1 MKENIY
7 KVIVTGGAGFIG
19 GNLIRKLLKET
30 GWIVYNIDQMGYA
43 SDLSWVQD
51 AKDYKSR
58 HIFLKLDLR
67 NKQVLDK
74 VVKDIGPN
82 LIIHLAAESH
92 VDRSIDNPL
101 NFIESNI
108 VGTFN
113 LLEATRAYWEEI
125 SDIKKNLFRF
135 IHISTD
141 EVFGTLGLKGKF
153 DENTKYSPRS
163 PYSSSKAASDHL
175 VQSWHHTYGLPTIIS
190 NCSNNFG
197 PYQFPEKLIPLSI
210 LKGIKGENI
219 PLYGNGSNIRDWLYV
234 EDHVDALLLIAEKG
248 KVGKSYCI
256 GGFGEKTNKE
266 VQLQICNLL
275 DKVKP
280 KEFPHS
286 DLIKNVEDRPGHDK
300 RYSINSNLIQK
311 ELGWTPK
318 ITFEDGLE
326 KTINWY
332 VDNLEWSDSI
342 MKKSGYSGY
351 RIGKAKEVQ

>member
-1 MKENIY
+1 MNKNIY

-30 GWIVYNIDQMGYA
+30 DWVVYNIDQMGYA

-51 AKDYKSR
+51 SKDYKLR

-67 NKQVLDK
+67 SKEVLDK
-74 VVKDIGPN
+74 VVRDIGPN

-108 VGTFN
+108 IGTFN
-113 LLEATRAYWEEI
+113 LLEATRVYWEKI
-125 SDIKKNLFRF
+125 SDIKKKLFRF

-141 EVFGTLGLKGKF
+141 EVFGTLSSEGKF

-210 LKGIKGENI
+210 LKGIKGEHI

-286 DLIKNVEDRPGHDK
+286 DLIKNVADRPGHDK

-332 VDNLEWSDSI
+332 ADNLEWSNSI
-342 MKKSGYSGY
+342 MKRSGYSGY
-351 RIGKAKEVQ
+351 RIGKTKEVQ